1 MAALLADPDSPTV
14 GENLAAKTGVLFTI
28 LTKDRHVGNVDGRF
42 TFHNSSLNIFLRVW
56 PRMPLD
62 QLNAL
67 NHDSLLIRNDDEH
80 APGLAAI
87 LATKDIN
94 VIVLLDWV
102 NGRH

>member
-1 MAALLADPDSPTV
+1 
-14 GENLAAKTGVLFTI
+14 
-28 LTKDRHVGNVDGRF
+28 
-42 TFHNSSLNIFLRVW
+42 
-56 PRMPLD
+56 MPLD

-94 VIVLLDWV
+94 VIILLDWA